1 MQSLAPAVSKRRPR
15 QGDVYA
21 PDDKPWDRAGRR
33 CKAHLSRW
41 DDETKMA
48 KRCRKL
54 AMDGQEV
61 CETHGGL
68 TPGARRNAM
77 ERLAAERAQRFLSQQ
92 SYEPMEDPI
101 LHMQMLASEAWA
113 AKEYFKTQIEELR
126 YKGQTGEQLRSEV
139 ALWERAIDRCDKI
152 ISNNI
157 RLGIAERMLRLRE
170 EQAVQII
177 GLIQRV
183 MDQLEMTP
191 AQKVIAG
198 QLITAELR
206 ALEAAES

>member
-1 MQSLAPAVSKRRPR
+1 M
-15 QGDVYA
+15 
-21 PDDKPWDRAGRR
+21 
-33 CKAHLSRW
+33 
-41 DDETKMA
+41 E
-48 KRCRKL
+48 
-54 AMDGQEV
+54 GQEV
-61 CETHGGL
+61 CSMHGGMN
-68 TPGARRNAM
+68 PAARRNAM
-77 ERLAAERAQRFLSQQ
+77 ERLAAERAAAFLSQQ
-92 SYEPMEDPI
+92 AYEPMEDPI

-113 AKEYFKTQIEELR
+113 AKEFFKTQIEELR

-183 MDQLEMTP
+183 MDQLDIPP